1 MTTLLQTEFAILVLA
16 ICFRFFMRIQIEPRP
31 GIQGHH
37 GDGDEACPANN
48 EHDGERDLHHLP
60 YPVEDGGQPH
70 AQHNNVLDNIPN
82 SVLDAPVG
90 EEQPHQPPE

>member
-16 ICFRFFMRIQIEPRP
+16 ICFRFFMRIQIKPRP

-48 EHDGERDLHHLP
+48 EHDGERDLQLKKTK
-60 YPVEDGGQPH
+60 
-70 AQHNNVLDNIPN
+70 LLLIP
-82 SVLDAPVG
+82 SRRWRTTSCST
-90 EEQPHQPPE
+90 